1 MLVKDQQ
8 LFSHTW
14 PLGRV
19 QEVFTGLDGKVQIV
33 RVKTSKGTYKRP
45 ESQLV
50 LLLPDEDE
58 DVPSSRPGG
67 KGGRAS

>member
-19 QEVFTGLDGKVQIV
+19 QEVFTGPDGKVRVV
-33 RVKTSKGTYKRP
+33 RVKSSKGTYKRP
-45 ESQLV
+45 VCKLV
-50 LLLPDEDE
+50 LLPPDEDE
-58 DVPSSRPGG
+58 DVPSSRGEDD
-67 KGGRAS
+67 RAS